1 MYIEVNGVTL
11 FYERAGSGPAIILVH
26 GNAQDHRIF
35 HETAKMLKKNYTV
48 YLLDSRSHGKSMC
61 VKTIGYEEMAED
73 VAEFARALKLKDP
86 YFCGFS
92 DGGIIGL
99 LLGIRYPGIF
109 KKLVLC
115 GANSYP
121 RGIKNWWLKIFALT
135 ETVTGD
141 HRRRMIQKEPN
152 ITGKELKRI
161 SVPTLILAGEWDMV
175 REAHTR
181 YLASKI
187 KHSDLRILPGESH
200 GSYIVHSKKLYYI
213 MKKFLSTPLHQDIIT
228 QQAQRV

>member
-11 FYERAGSGPAIILVH
+11 FYEKAGRGRPIILVH

-35 HETAKMLKKNYTV
+35 YETAQMLKKSYTV
-48 YLLDSRSHGKSMC
+48 YLLDSRSHGKSMR
-61 VKTIGYEEMAED
+61 VKSIGYEAMAAD
-73 VAEFARALKLKDP
+73 VAAFARALKLKNP

-99 LLGIRYPGIF
+99 LLGIRYPGLF

-115 GANSYP
+115 GANFCP
-121 RGIKNWWLKIFALT
+121 RGLKFWWLKIFAVT
-135 ETVTGD
+135 EAVTGD
-141 HRRRMIQKEPN
+141 HRRRMIQKEPV
-152 ITGKELKRI
+152 ITGKELRQI
-161 SVPTLILAGEWDMV
+161 SVPTLILAGEKDMV

-181 YLASKI
+181 YLASQI
-187 KHSDLRILPGESH
+187 RHSALRILPGESH

-213 MKKFLSTPLHQDIIT
+213 MKNFLSAPLRQRIT
-228 QQAQRV
+228 NQQTERV